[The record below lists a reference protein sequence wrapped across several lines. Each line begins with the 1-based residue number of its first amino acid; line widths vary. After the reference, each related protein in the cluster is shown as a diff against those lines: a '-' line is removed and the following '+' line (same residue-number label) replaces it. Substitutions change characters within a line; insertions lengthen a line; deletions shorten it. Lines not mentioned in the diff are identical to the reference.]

1 MWAVQCSGLLPRS
14 QKQVDGKK
22 PGKKAT
28 REVFR
33 KRGIAVVERTKE
45 ERSGS
50 PQAFVLPKQS
60 LHKLLE
66 QTESGDTQPHK
77 GSHARTQANEKP
89 RPAPH
94 LPLMRINK
102 VSCAY
107 LRDLYGWRQKLPS
120 DKALLLS
127 AGWLTLGQQVSDP
140 FKIRIEMVESKRER
154 KFGRSKESQCWKKT
168 ANLH

>member
-1 MWAVQCSGLLPRS
+1 MWAVQCSGLLPWN

-22 PGKKAT
+22 PGKKTT

-77 GSHARTQANEKP
+77 GSHARTWANEKP

-94 LPLMRINK
+94 LPLMCINK
-102 VSCAY
+102 VSC
-107 LRDLYGWRQKLPS
+107 RRNLYDWRQKLPLN
-120 DKALLLS
+120 KALLLS